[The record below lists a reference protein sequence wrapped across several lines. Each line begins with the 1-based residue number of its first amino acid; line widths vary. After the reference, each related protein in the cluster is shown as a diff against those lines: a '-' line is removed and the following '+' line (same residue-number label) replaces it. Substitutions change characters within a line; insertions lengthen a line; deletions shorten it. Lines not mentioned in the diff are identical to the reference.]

1 MIENFIVII
10 LRFKHDFLLRLCYY
24 ILRDLFIS
32 LVISVNIFF
41 CRKQILTCSQQ
52 SKEMT
57 RIEHDNLARR
67 IQEYRTQEELDSLR
81 SPRSTAGQA
90 NGDGIH
96 IVGVNSYKSIEA
108 LMLSSAKGEVIQN
121 FYMT

>member
-1 MIENFIVII
+1 M
-10 LRFKHDFLLRLCYY
+10 
-24 ILRDLFIS
+24 
-32 LVISVNIFF
+32 
-41 CRKQILTCSQQ
+41 KQILTYTQK

-81 SPRSTAGQA
+81 SPRNTAGQA

-108 LMLSSAKGEVIQN
+108 LMLSSAKGEVIYN
-121 FYMT
+121 FYMIKNKRILIFFDNGLKVNI